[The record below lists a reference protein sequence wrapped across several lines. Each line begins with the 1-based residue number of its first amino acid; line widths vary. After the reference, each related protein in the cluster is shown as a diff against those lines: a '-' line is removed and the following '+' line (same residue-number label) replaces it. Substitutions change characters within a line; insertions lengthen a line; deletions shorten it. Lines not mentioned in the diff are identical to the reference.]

1 MAAAGAVVGQTL
13 IRRLAALGLWI
24 AQSERG
30 PIARCFP
37 HPSNEEISH
46 RRLVTAAL
54 GEVVMT
60 IATQL
65 GGKMV
70 YQYSVCVDRT
80 DRHVFPEPL
89 VPVTSRL
96 WTRE

>member
-1 MAAAGAVVGQTL
+1 ML
-13 IRRLAALGLWI
+13 NLSAALLLVASFILRAKRSRIVG
-24 AQSERG
+24 
-30 PIARCFP
+30 
-37 HPSNEEISH
+37 
-46 RRLVTAAL
+46 LVTAAL